1 MSQSIEHLL
10 RELTPQVLGVVARRY
25 GDFAAAE
32 EAVQEASLA
41 AAMQWPREGLPDNPR
56 AWLTQTAMRRM
67 VDHIRSES
75 ARRRRES
82 EVAVEATRAH
92 DAALGEPTTE
102 HDDTLTL
109 LFMCCHPTLTP
120 ASAIALTLRAVG
132 GLTTAEIAR
141 AFLVPE
147 ATMAQRISRAKQTIK
162 TSGIPFA
169 LPTAQERA
177 ERLRSVLHVL
187 YLIFNEG
194 YISTSGPHLRR
205 SDLSNEAIRITRM
218 LYALQPNDAE
228 VAGLLALM
236 LLTDARRLARTG
248 PRGELIPLAQQDRS
262 LWDRRQIEEGIAL
275 LSATLPT
282 GAIGPYQLQAAI
294 AALHDEAVR
303 PEDTDWPQILALYG
317 LLKRMSDNP
326 IVSLNHAV
334 AAAMVH
340 GPARGLALL
349 DVLEADAR
357 LAQQH
362 RLHAVRAHLLEM
374 AGDRDGAIQQAKQ
387 IACRSATI
395 SSSKLR
401 VFAAIYN
408 ADSARDALS
417 NTEHWRLIMRVAALY
432 DIHGNLP
439 ALEAVLHDA
448 REAGVDQVVVGGDVV
463 PGPMPRETLALLLNL
478 DMPVRFICGNGEL
491 AMLAQMAATDP
502 DAVTYWGTVSGG
514 PPSEQ
519 FREVYR
525 WTARQLTPDY
535 EPVLASWPR
544 TLQIEIDGLGH
555 VLFCHSTPHSETE
568 VFTYLTAEDRLAP
581 RFEGLQASVVVC
593 GHTHMQFDRMIG
605 DTRVVNAG
613 SVGAPFGEPGAYWLL
628 LGPDVQ
634 LRRTPYDLAQTAE
647 RIRATSYP
655 LAQADAESILNP
667 PDAQE
672 MVALYGKWELQ

>member
-1 MSQSIEHLL
+1 
-10 RELTPQVLGVVARRY
+10 
-25 GDFAAAE
+25 
-32 EAVQEASLA
+32 
-41 AAMQWPREGLPDNPR
+41 
-56 AWLTQTAMRRM
+56 
-67 VDHIRSES
+67 
-75 ARRRRES
+75 
-82 EVAVEATRAH
+82 
-92 DAALGEPTTE
+92 
-102 HDDTLTL
+102 
-109 LFMCCHPTLTP
+109 
-120 ASAIALTLRAVG
+120 
-132 GLTTAEIAR
+132 
-141 AFLVPE
+141 
-147 ATMAQRISRAKQTIK
+147 
-162 TSGIPFA
+162 
-169 LPTAQERA
+169 
-177 ERLRSVLHVL
+177 
-187 YLIFNEG
+187 
-194 YISTSGPHLRR
+194 
-205 SDLSNEAIRITRM
+205 
-218 LYALQPNDAE
+218 
-228 VAGLLALM
+228 
-236 LLTDARRLARTG
+236 
-248 PRGELIPLAQQDRS
+248 
-262 LWDRRQIEEGIAL
+262 
-275 LSATLPT
+275 
-282 GAIGPYQLQAAI
+282 
-294 AALHDEAVR
+294 
-303 PEDTDWPQILALYG
+303 
-317 LLKRMSDNP
+317 
-326 IVSLNHAV
+326 
-334 AAAMVH
+334 
-340 GPARGLALL
+340 
-349 DVLEADAR
+349 
-357 LAQQH
+357 
-362 RLHAVRAHLLEM
+362 
-374 AGDRDGAIQQAKQ
+374 
-387 IACRSATI
+387 
-395 SSSKLR
+395 
-401 VFAAIYN
+401 
-408 ADSARDALS
+408 
-417 NTEHWRLIMRVAALY
+417 MRVAALY

-672 MVALYGKWELQ
+672 MVALYSKWELK